1 MRGRTF
7 WIVWVLAVVA
17 IVAWSQTV
25 EGPVP
30 QLSTA
35 DKVAIQSLEQQ
46 KAAASKQYQDAQT
59 QELSILREF
68 GAAHPGYTVNQSTFA
83 VEQNPPAK
91 AEVK

>member
-25 EGPVP
+25 EGSGP

-46 KAAASKQYQDAQT
+46 KAAASKQYQEAQA

-83 VEQNPPAK
+83 VEKIPAEEKK
-91 AEVK
+91 AK